1 MDFVQLT
8 ICWNAFEA
16 NLVKGKLET
25 AGISCVLQG
34 GNMSNIFIGTSGA
47 SSPFAIPIL
56 VRAEDLPSA
65 RNLLEPKQVVG
76 A

>member
-34 GNMSNIFIGTSGA
+34 GNMSSIIVGNSGMQ
-47 SSPFAIPIL
+47 SPFAIPIL

-65 RNLLEPKQVVG
+65 RTLLEPRQVVG